1 MSAGLHDAV
10 FVSTQCVIGKD
21 CERGL
26 FVLIGLIVFL
36 GVAILFFVFGWLLWK
51 KQRID
56 LVNAWHT
63 RNVKKEDVPAYT
75 KLMGLSL
82 IAIGAGCL
90 VTGIVAC
97 ILEETLGWIALP
109 VGFVVGFALIWKAQ
123 KKYNGGKM
131 IS

>member
-1 MSAGLHDAV
+1 ML
-10 FVSTQCVIGKD
+10 
-21 CERGL
+21 L
-26 FVLIGLIVFL
+26 GLIVFL
-36 GVAILFFVFGWLLWK
+36 GVAILFFVLGTVLWK

-63 RNVKKEDVPAYT
+63 RHVKKEDVPAYT

-82 IAIGAGCL
+82 IAIGAGCA

-97 ILEETLGWIALP
+97 MFVACMFEENLGWLALP
-109 VGFVVGFALIWKAQ
+109 VGFVAGFALIWKAQ

>member
-1 MSAGLHDAV
+1 M
-10 FVSTQCVIGKD
+10 
-21 CERGL
+21 
-26 FVLIGLIVFL
+26 LIGLIVFL
-36 GVAILFFVFGWLLWK
+36 GVGILFFVLGWLLWK

-63 RNVKKEDVPAYT
+63 RNVKQEDVPAYT

-82 IAIGAGCL
+82 IAIGASCA

-97 ILEETLGWIALP
+97 ILEETLGWLALP
-109 VGFVVGFALIWKAQ
+109 AGFVAGFALIWKAQ
-123 KKYNGGKM
+123 RKYNGGKM

>member
-1 MSAGLHDAV
+1 M
-10 FVSTQCVIGKD
+10 
-21 CERGL
+21 
-26 FVLIGLIVFL
+26 LIGMIVLL
-36 GVAILFFVFGWLLWK
+36 GVGILFFVFGWLLWK

-63 RNVKKEDVPAYT
+63 RNVKPDDVPAYT
-75 KLMGLSL
+75 RLMALSL
-82 IAIGAGCL
+82 IAIGAGCA

-97 ILEETLGWIALP
+97 MFEESLGWLALP
-109 VGFVVGFALIWKAQ
+109 AGFVVGFALIRKAQ

>member
-1 MSAGLHDAV
+1 M
-10 FVSTQCVIGKD
+10 
-21 CERGL
+21 
-26 FVLIGLIVFL
+26 LIGLIVLL
-36 GVAILFFVFGWLLWK
+36 GVAILFFAFGWLLRK

-63 RNVKKEDVPAYT
+63 RNVKEEDVPAYT

-90 VTGIVAC
+90 VTGIVTC
-97 ILEETLGWIALP
+97 MFEENLGWLALP
-109 VGFVVGFALIWKAQ
+109 VGFVAGFALIWKAQ

>member
-1 MSAGLHDAV
+1 M
-10 FVSTQCVIGKD
+10 
-21 CERGL
+21 
-26 FVLIGLIVFL
+26 LIGLIVLL
-36 GVAILFFVFGWLLWK
+36 GVAILFFSFGWLLRK

-97 ILEETLGWIALP
+97 ILEETLGWLALP
-109 VGFVVGFALIWKAQ
+109 VGFVAGFALIRKAQ

>member
-1 MSAGLHDAV
+1 M
-10 FVSTQCVIGKD
+10 
-21 CERGL
+21 
-26 FVLIGLIVFL
+26 LIGLIVLL
-36 GVAILFFVFGWLLWK
+36 GVGILFFVFGWMLWK

-63 RNVKKEDVPAYT
+63 RNMKKEDVPAYT

-97 ILEETLGWIALP
+97 ILEETLGWLALP
-109 VGFVVGFALIWKAQ
+109 VGFVAGFALIRISQ
-123 KKYNGGKM
+123 KKYNGRKM

>member
-1 MSAGLHDAV
+1 M
-10 FVSTQCVIGKD
+10 
-21 CERGL
+21 
-26 FVLIGLIVFL
+26 LIGLIVFL
-36 GVAILFFVFGWLLWK
+36 GVAILFFVLGWLLWK

-75 KLMGLSL
+75 RLMGLSL

-109 VGFVVGFALIWKAQ
+109 AGFVAGFALIWTAQ

>member
-1 MSAGLHDAV
+1 M
-10 FVSTQCVIGKD
+10 
-21 CERGL
+21 
-26 FVLIGLIVFL
+26 LIGMIVLL
-36 GVAILFFVFGWLLWK
+36 GVGILFFVFSWLLWK
-51 KQRID
+51 KQRIG

-63 RNVKKEDVPAYT
+63 RNVKPDDVPAYT
-75 KLMGLSL
+75 RLIALSL

-97 ILEETLGWIALP
+97 LLEESLGWLALP
-109 VGFVVGFALIWKAQ
+109 VGFFVGFALIRKAQ

>member
-1 MSAGLHDAV
+1 M
-10 FVSTQCVIGKD
+10 
-21 CERGL
+21 
-26 FVLIGLIVFL
+26 LIGLIVLL
-36 GVAILFFVFGWLLWK
+36 GVAILFFAFGWLLRK

-63 RNVKKEDVPAYT
+63 RNVKEEDVPAYT

-97 ILEETLGWIALP
+97 MFEETLGWIALP
-109 VGFVVGFALIWKAQ
+109 VGFIAGFALIRKAQ
-123 KKYNGGKM
+123 KKYNGGKV
-131 IS
+131 IL

>member
-1 MSAGLHDAV
+1 ML
-10 FVSTQCVIGKD
+10 
-21 CERGL
+21 L
-26 FVLIGLIVFL
+26 GLIVFL
-36 GVAILFFVFGWLLWK
+36 GVAILFFVLGTVLWK

-63 RNVKKEDVPAYT
+63 RNVKQEDVPAYT

-82 IAIGAGCL
+82 IAIGAGCA

-109 VGFVVGFALIWKAQ
+109 AGFVAGFALIRKAQ
-123 KKYNGGKM
+123 RKYNGGKM

>member
-1 MSAGLHDAV
+1 M
-10 FVSTQCVIGKD
+10 
-21 CERGL
+21 
-26 FVLIGLIVFL
+26 LIGLIVFL
-36 GVAILFFVFGWLLWK
+36 GVGILFFVLGELLCK

-63 RNVKKEDVPAYT
+63 RNVKQEDVPAYT
-75 KLMGLSL
+75 RLMGLSM
-82 IAIGAGCL
+82 ITIGAGCA

-97 ILEETLGWIALP
+97 MFEETLGWLALP
-109 VGFVVGFALIWKAQ
+109 VGFVAGFALIWKAQ

>member
-1 MSAGLHDAV
+1 M
-10 FVSTQCVIGKD
+10 
-21 CERGL
+21 
-26 FVLIGLIVFL
+26 LIGLIVFF
-36 GVAILFFVFGWLLWK
+36 GVGILFFVLGTVLWK

-63 RNVKKEDVPAYT
+63 RHVKKEDVPEYT
-75 KLMGLSL
+75 KLIGLAL
-82 IAIGAGCL
+82 IAIGAGCV

-97 ILEETLGWIALP
+97 ILEEKLGWAALP
-109 VGFVVGFALIWKAQ
+109 AGFFVGFALIWKAQ

>member
-1 MSAGLHDAV
+1 M
-10 FVSTQCVIGKD
+10 
-21 CERGL
+21 
-26 FVLIGLIVFL
+26 LIGLIVLL
-36 GVAILFFVFGWLLWK
+36 GVGILFFVFGWLLWK

-63 RNVKKEDVPAYT
+63 RNVKPDDVPAYT
-75 KLMGLSL
+75 RLMALSL

-97 ILEETLGWIALP
+97 LLEENLGWLALP
-109 VGFVVGFALIWKAQ
+109 VGFVVGFALIRKAQ

>member
-1 MSAGLHDAV
+1 M
-10 FVSTQCVIGKD
+10 
-21 CERGL
+21 
-26 FVLIGLIVFL
+26 LIGMIVLL
-36 GVAILFFVFGWLLWK
+36 GVGILFFVLGWLLWK

-63 RNVKKEDVPAYT
+63 RNVKQEDIPAYT
-75 KLMGLSL
+75 RLMGFSL
-82 IAIGAGCL
+82 IAIGAGCA

-97 ILEETLGWIALP
+97 MFEENLGWLALP
-109 VGFVVGFALIWKAQ
+109 VGFVVGFTLIYKAQ

>member
-1 MSAGLHDAV
+1 ML
-10 FVSTQCVIGKD
+10 
-21 CERGL
+21 L
-26 FVLIGLIVFL
+26 GLIVFL
-36 GVAILFFVFGWLLWK
+36 GVAILFFVLGTVLWK

-63 RNVKKEDVPAYT
+63 RHVKKEDVPAYT

-82 IAIGAGCL
+82 IAIGAGCA

-97 ILEETLGWIALP
+97 MFEETLGWLALP

-131 IS
+131 LS

>member
-1 MSAGLHDAV
+1 M
-10 FVSTQCVIGKD
+10 
-21 CERGL
+21 
-26 FVLIGLIVFL
+26 LIGLIVFL
-36 GVAILFFVFGWLLWK
+36 GVGILFLALGTVLWK

-56 LVNAWHT
+56 LVNAWHM
-63 RNVKKEDVPAYT
+63 RHVKKGDVAAYT

-82 IAIGAGCL
+82 IAIGVGC
-90 VTGIVAC
+90 VITGVVAC
-97 ILEETLGWIALP
+97 IFENNLGWIALP

>member
-1 MSAGLHDAV
+1 M
-10 FVSTQCVIGKD
+10 
-21 CERGL
+21 
-26 FVLIGLIVFL
+26 LIGLIVFL
-36 GVAILFFVFGWLLWK
+36 SVGILFLALGTVLWK

-63 RNVKKEDVPAYT
+63 RHVKKEDVAAYT

-82 IAIGAGCL
+82 IAIGVGC
-90 VTGIVAC
+90 VITGVVAC
-97 ILEETLGWIALP
+97 VFENNLGWLALP

-123 KKYNGGKM
+123 KKYNGGKI

>member
-1 MSAGLHDAV
+1 M
-10 FVSTQCVIGKD
+10 
-21 CERGL
+21 L
-26 FVLIGLIVFL
+26 FGMIVFL
-36 GVAILFFVFGWLLWK
+36 AVGMPCFVFGWLLWK

-63 RNVKKEDVPAYT
+63 RHVKKEDVPAYT

-97 ILEETLGWIALP
+97 MFEENLGWLALP
-109 VGFVVGFALIWKAQ
+109 VGFVAGFALIWKAQ

>member
-1 MSAGLHDAV
+1 M
-10 FVSTQCVIGKD
+10 
-21 CERGL
+21 
-26 FVLIGLIVFL
+26 LIGLIVFL
-36 GVAILFFVFGWLLWK
+36 GVGILFFVFGRLLWK

-63 RNVKKEDVPAYT
+63 RHVKQEDVPAYT

-82 IAIGAGCL
+82 IAIGAGCA

-97 ILEETLGWIALP
+97 ILEETLGWLALP
-109 VGFVVGFALIWKAQ
+109 VGFVVGFALIRKAQ
-123 KKYNGGKM
+123 KKYNGGKA

>member
-1 MSAGLHDAV
+1 M
-10 FVSTQCVIGKD
+10 
-21 CERGL
+21 
-26 FVLIGLIVFL
+26 LIGLVVFL
-36 GVAILFFVFGWLLWK
+36 GVGIFFLALGTVLWK

-63 RNVKKEDVPAYT
+63 RHVKKEDVPAYT

-82 IAIGAGCL
+82 IAIGAGCA

-97 ILEETLGWIALP
+97 MFEESLGWLALP
-109 VGFVVGFALIWKAQ
+109 AGFVVGFALIRKAQ

>member
-1 MSAGLHDAV
+1 M
-10 FVSTQCVIGKD
+10 
-21 CERGL
+21 
-26 FVLIGLIVFL
+26 LIGLIVLL
-36 GVAILFFVFGWLLWK
+36 GVGILFFVLSWLLWK

-75 KLMGLSL
+75 RLIGLSL

-97 ILEETLGWIALP
+97 LLEESLGWLALP
-109 VGFVVGFALIWKAQ
+109 VGFVAGFALIRKAQ